1 VYLIAHIGN
10 IPVEESL
17 PFLVPVIA
25 VYVYVRHRER
35 RRRHAVA
42 GLPDAATG
50 LDEDTI
56 RAVLAR
62 WSAADH
68 CDLSPAHVALLYPP
82 GPEGVTAAQ
91 LAGRINRDPASVEGL
106 LDELADLGYVE
117 FDRKG
122 ELADRRVWLTIQG
135 YDLVK
140 ATEDELLGASRGAA

>member
-1 VYLIAHIGN
+1 MIAHIGN

-25 VYVYVRHRER
+25 VYLYVRHRER

-42 GLPDAATG
+42 GLPHAATG
-50 LDEDTI
+50 LDEDTV
-56 RAVLAR
+56 RTVLAR

-68 CDLSPAHVALLYPP
+68 HDLAPAHVALLYPP
-82 GPEGVTAAQ
+82 GPEGVTAAR
-91 LAGRINRDPASVEGL
+91 LATRINRDTAEVQGL

-117 FDRKG
+117 FDGG
-122 ELADRRVWLTIQG
+122 EGVSDRRVWLTIEG

-140 ATEDELLGASRGAA
+140 AAEDELLGATQGAA